1 MIVLDASAAVSALL
15 NDGEARRIMA
25 IESVHVPHLIDAE
38 VASGLRRHAR
48 SGSVAPA
55 AAWAALEAWRRA
67 GVQRYPIPGLL
78 ERMWELREN
87 VTSYDACYV
96 ALAEGLRCAL
106 VTADTQL
113 ARATGL
119 RCAVTVIPR

>member
-55 AAWAALEAWRRA
+55 AARAALEAWRRA